1 MRSIFFYF
9 NYNVVFVLKSI
20 LCAEFACV
28 TATQE
33 SIKCQKDNQNMLME
47 AEILELDKHQAVEMI
62 EDNCNS
68 TDDENSDYENEN
80 FERSTINYLKK
91 ILEELKD
98 ESSNVTES
106 FNRSHFLEYIDKSI
120 KLIDLFNTISSYY
133 KDSCSTI
140 LAEKMNRVILNFNLF
155 DRTFLE
161 IKEVINESVNNC
173 EEKNVKNLSEVLISF
188 ETRVEAIK
196 AEFEQYKEFQEK
208 TAKFDF
214 TFKVNVLNEHKKSLD
229 DFKPLV
235 NPMSDEEIEDRAEC
249 FLNGILKV
257 VSGFYESLS
266 ECLESDYKLF
276 LKNWEILINILID
289 SGKCSEDLNSF
300 MELYS

>member
-1 MRSIFFYF
+1 
-9 NYNVVFVLKSI
+9 
-20 LCAEFACV
+20 
-28 TATQE
+28 
-33 SIKCQKDNQNMLME
+33 ME
-47 AEILELDKHQAVEMI
+47 AEILELDKHQAEQMI

-68 TDDENSDYENEN
+68 TDDENSDDKNEN

-91 ILEELKD
+91 ILGELKD

-106 FNRSHFLEYIDKSI
+106 FYRSHFLEYIDKSI

-161 IKEVINESVNNC
+161 IKEVLSESADNSKEN
-173 EEKNVKNLSEVLISF
+173 NVKNLSEVLISF

-196 AEFEQYKEFQEK
+196 AEFKQYKEFQEK

-257 VSGFYESLS
+257 VSGFNESLS